1 MPKCVRT
8 GSEAVEYWDSSALIK
23 LYAPEPDS
31 LYYVRRAAEGTGPII
46 TSLIAKTA
54 VVIGLRRKEAI
65 GDLNAGTAAILIRKF
80 HSDCESGRIQ
90 IVPHDV
96 AVAREAERLAAVVFG
111 DRQKPVF
118 IRSLDL
124 IHAASAS
131 VVHAE
136 VFVATDKRLREVV
149 ALLGVSLAPPSLGPG
164 ELF

>member
-31 LYYVRRAAEGTGPII
+31 LYYVRRAAEGTGAII
-46 TSLIAKTA
+46 TSLTAKTE

-96 AVAREAERLAAVVFG
+96 AVRGKPKGWRLSYLG
-111 DRQKPVF
+111 IDRNRCSF
-118 IRSLDL
+118 
-124 IHAASAS
+124 
-131 VVHAE
+131 E
-136 VFVATDKRLREVV
+136 VWI
-149 ALLGVSLAPPSLGPG
+149 
-164 ELF
+164 